1 MESGRRIE
9 IGPDPLVE
17 YRARIMYSLA
27 TAAVILLVP
36 FSINA
41 FVQGN
46 PALAV
51 GILGGVLILGVN
63 AIAVY
68 LKRSP
73 PIPLILLLVPL
84 VPAIGIS
91 LKIQGFFGA
100 LWCYPT
106 VLLFTFSL
114 SRRMA
119 NVCNVLMLVAI
130 SALVYHFIG
139 VDYTIRFSA
148 TLALTVVL
156 ANLIL
161 SIVVDLHRRL
171 LDQANVDPLTGA
183 FNRRHM
189 ERCLADAIERR
200 GRTSAPAS
208 LLLVDI
214 DHFKRLN
221 DDFGHAAGDDV
232 LKSVV
237 ELIERRSRKL
247 DLLFRIGGEEFMLL
261 LPDTR
266 EAAAAVLAE
275 QLRASIEQS
284 RPVDASRLT
293 VSIGVAE
300 LRPGETIDAWMKHA
314 DEALYAAKNA
324 GRNRVA
330 RSDAHAPSADRAAS
344 GVASSRAGTARR
356 KVGSDACARACG
368 GAPLRRSAPSAA
380 DCSCQHEDRRASPA
394 AATSPASAAVAS
406 RSRSAPTRTPQRG

>member
-1 MESGRRIE
+1 MERGRAIQ

-36 FSINA
+36 FAVNA

-46 PALAV
+46 PALAI

-63 AIAVY
+63 AVAVY
-68 LKRSP
+68 FKRSP

-91 LKIQGFFGA
+91 LKVQGFWGA
-100 LWCYPT
+100 LWCYPS

-119 NVCNVLMLVAI
+119 NVCNVLMLAAI

-148 TLALTVVL
+148 TLALTIVL

-161 SIVVDLHRRL
+161 GIVVDLHRRL

-189 ERCLADAIERR
+189 ERCLADAIERN

-214 DHFKRLN
+214 DHFKQIN
-221 DDFGHAAGDDV
+221 DDLGHAAGDEV
-232 LKSVV
+232 LKAVV

-266 EAAAAVLAE
+266 AASAAVLAE

-284 RPVDASRLT
+284 RPTQGARLT
-293 VSIGVAE
+293 ASIGVAE
-300 LRPGETIDAWMKHA
+300 LRPGESIDAWMKHA

-330 RSDAHAPSADRAAS
+330 RSDPRPLADREAAS
-344 GVASSRAGTARR
+344 GVTG
-356 KVGSDACARACG
+356 
-368 GAPLRRSAPSAA
+368 
-380 DCSCQHEDRRASPA
+380 
-394 AATSPASAAVAS
+394 
-406 RSRSAPTRTPQRG
+406 

>member
-1 MESGRRIE
+1 MENRSPTEVGQ
-9 IGPDPLVE
+9 DPLGA

-51 GILGGVLILGVN
+51 GILGGVFILGVN

-68 LKRSP
+68 LKRAP

-119 NVCNVLMLVAI
+119 NVCNVLMLALI
-130 SALVYHFIG
+130 SALVYHYIG
-139 VDYTIRFSA
+139 LNYTIRFFA
-148 TLALTVVL
+148 TLALTIVL

-161 SIVVDLHRRL
+161 GIVVDLHRRL
-171 LDQANVDPLTGA
+171 IDQAIADPLTGA

-189 ERCLADAIERR
+189 EGRLADAIERQR
-200 GRTSAPAS
+200 RSAAPAS
-208 LLLVDI
+208 LLIIDI
-214 DHFKRLN
+214 DHFKRIN
-221 DDFGHAAGDDV
+221 DDLGHARGDDV
-232 LKSVV
+232 LRRIVA
-237 ELIERRSRKL
+237 LIAKRSRKL

-266 EAAAAVLAE
+266 EAAAALVAE
-275 QLRASIEQS
+275 QLRASVEQAPLLEGA
-284 RPVDASRLT
+284 RMT
-293 VSIGVAE
+293 VSVGVSE
-300 LRPGETIDAWMKHA
+300 LREGESLDSWMKHA
-314 DEALYAAKNA
+314 DDALYAAKNA

-330 RSDAHAPSADRAAS
+330 RSEAKS
-344 GVASSRAGTARR
+344 GE
-356 KVGSDACARACG
+356 
-368 GAPLRRSAPSAA
+368 L
-380 DCSCQHEDRRASPA
+380 Q
-394 AATSPASAAVAS
+394 
-406 RSRSAPTRTPQRG
+406 PTKAESEA